1 MARQLTA
8 LCKSTIQ
15 RYNQDHH
22 IYKVTDLPY
31 PLLQDITNK
40 LRQNKYKKLFC
51 RPTSLY
57 CPEQQGYN
65 DHSPLYCHETMC
77 YDEEELVNTYLHIAI
92 RPFWDP
98 TNIHKNYK
106 STMDI
111 IDEDLDFRMLTYW
124 QFHHIMQQ
132 YPYTNTPW
140 LKDNKNHI
148 HIDYTTEIDY
158 RHNTNRKIC
167 IPCTQELRR
176 TNSNDKQIQYYGHT
190 DHKQLDNINMLRYFY
205 NSEHWCQRCGYR
217 ALFNVYTYEDCCW
230 IRDYHRKN
238 SSKQEFQRRKRMYNA
253 PTDTSEDLS

>member
-1 MARQLTA
+1 
-8 LCKSTIQ
+8 
-15 RYNQDHH
+15 
-22 IYKVTDLPY
+22 
-31 PLLQDITNK
+31 
-40 LRQNKYKKLFC
+40 
-51 RPTSLY
+51 
-57 CPEQQGYN
+57 
-65 DHSPLYCHETMC
+65 
-77 YDEEELVNTYLHIAI
+77 
-92 RPFWDP
+92 
-98 TNIHKNYK
+98 
-106 STMDI
+106 MDI

-190 DHKQLDNINMLRYFY
+190 NHKQLDNINMLRYFY

-217 ALFNVYTYEDCCW
+217 ALFNVYSYEDCRW

-238 SSKQEFQRRKRMYNA
+238 SSKQEYQRRKRKYTA
-253 PTDTSEDLS
+253 PTESDSDATFYEGSGPTGTSTKERTSDTDAIYDNSNDENSNTLLDSYNHVHRIKHLKHV